1 MLQAIARLLGWAPRA
16 SSAAAD
22 LAAHPPPGL
31 AVSRQG
37 LGMLPPVLDPNELR
51 IRNRARATELRF
63 RS

>member
-16 SSAAAD
+16 SSAAGS

-37 LGMLPPVLDPNELR
+37 LGMPPPVLDPDKLR
-51 IRNRARATELRF
+51 AHNQARAAQRDP
-63 RS
+63 